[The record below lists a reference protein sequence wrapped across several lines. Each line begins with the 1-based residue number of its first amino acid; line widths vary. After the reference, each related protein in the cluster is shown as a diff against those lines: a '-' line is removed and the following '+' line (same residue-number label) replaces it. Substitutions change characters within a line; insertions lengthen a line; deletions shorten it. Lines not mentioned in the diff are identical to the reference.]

1 VKPSLAI
8 VVCTAMALVGCGAET
23 AGTAAVVGKM
33 QADRAGEARQSLES
47 VKAGLDAAEQQSQ
60 ERLRQ
65 AEDAAN
71 GNAAK

>member
-1 VKPSLAI
+1 MKTSLAT

-33 QADRAGEARQSLES
+33 QADRAGEAKQSLES
-47 VKAGLDAAEQQSQ
+47 VKAGLEAAEQQSQ

-65 AEDAAN
+65 AEGAAN
-71 GNAAK
+71 DKAAK